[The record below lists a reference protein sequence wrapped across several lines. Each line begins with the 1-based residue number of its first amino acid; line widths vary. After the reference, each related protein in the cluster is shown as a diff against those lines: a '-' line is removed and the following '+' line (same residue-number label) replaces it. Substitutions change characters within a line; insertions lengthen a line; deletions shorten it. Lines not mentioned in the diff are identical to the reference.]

1 MADIAYPAGC
11 KPLTEDLGTDE
22 LIRRLKT
29 LSNALQAMGQ
39 DDSICQEYIPLSLH
53 LADYNF
59 LHHQSRDVQLLVAC
73 CIADVLR
80 VYAPE
85 APYKDQEHIKSIFLF
100 FIKQLYGLKDP
111 KDPSFKRYFY
121 LLENLAYVKSFN
133 MCFELEDS
141 QEIFREL
148 FSMMFKIVNEEHS
161 IKVKNFMIDIMSP
174 LINEAD
180 NFANE
185 ILDII
190 LINIVEPRKSQ
201 NKFAYEL
208 AEKLIVKTADS
219 LESILKIFF
228 NQVLVLD
235 KIERNYEIC
244 QKIYDLIYELHIICP
259 NILCSILPQLECKL
273 KSSNEQ
279 ERLKAVSLLA
289 RMFSE
294 KDSKLSIKHAALLRM
309 FLGRFCDISVSIR
322 VKCVQSS
329 MHFLLNQPHLREDI
343 ISSLKARQHD
353 SDENVRYEVVMAIV
367 ETAKREFTIVC
378 ESEELL
384 DFVRERTLDKKF
396 KIRKEAM
403 WGLAFIYKKAI
414 CEPNDLSED
423 CKKSIE
429 WIKNKIMHGYY
440 MPTLEDR
447 LQVERLL
454 ITSLVPYKLPPVE
467 RMKQLYHLMGTFDDN
482 ATKAFIELQKNQMK
496 TRKTVLEW
504 VKLHKTKD
512 MTPSLQSQLNVKQS
526 IICKLLADPLKASEY
541 LTKFSTNLRKDPTL
555 FRYMEIILKRD
566 VSCKECAD
574 TMSLLLKKLGTPIMT
589 NLYYQTVKMLIE
601 RIASVMIDKESVG
614 ILIGLIEECMR
625 GGEMAR
631 EIGLPP
637 NEAGEQGLKL
647 LTALSYLFSPH
658 FFTDK
663 TLRHMISLLSYDE
676 DYAAPLILK
685 SMTHLGRYKPLISV
699 DPNILEELVP
709 VCKDF
714 ALEGTPKQA
723 KHAVR
728 CIFVNTQTMINGGT
742 ECENTPKMI
751 HPVFNDIMDNLRLT
765 LKPNCAKQR
774 TKVVT
779 MGHIAYNMPKAFAD
793 KIKNMIARR
802 IVKELLIQ
810 PVPEDRVCTKIEGD
824 WCEQEELPADTL
836 CKLDGLKTM
845 ARWLLGL
852 KDDEA
857 SAKKTF
863 RMLIA
868 FIHHGGDLLNHKRM
882 FAAESSWFRLA
893 AACAMLKVCEQK
905 GVGDQ
910 YTAEQFY
917 SLSQLMCD
925 PVPQVREM
933 FARKLHKGL
942 NKGLP
947 SNCLP
952 LDFMGFYALAG
963 FETDKKLL
971 DLKRQFLDADIN
983 RRREYL
989 KTIQTTNPD
998 ISSEQRLHLLPDFLL
1013 AFAIPILV
1021 HDPKF
1026 TNHEDR
1032 NQLKQMEKC
1041 LRFILDSLMA
1051 KTEAFSYSFYRNL
1064 IELMKDHYVI
1074 TPHEDNKAYNLKMWA
1089 CCDLANY
1096 VICSKMGQCDLT
1108 PNKTFN
1114 IPIKLP
1120 PMYFQEPPNDA
1131 VGFLPNTKIYIPYDM
1146 FSLITT
1152 LGPAKKLT
1160 NALKPTTSG
1169 SQSTIKTNA
1178 DKRPASDH
1186 LTIDQHSLE
1195 NASLF
1200 DSVTDDTSDPNPKRT
1215 RTNAMRAGKT

>member
-1 MADIAYPAGC
+1 MTDIVYPAGC
-11 KPLTEDLGTDE
+11 RPLSEDLGTDE

-29 LSNALQAMGQ
+29 LANVLQAMGQ
-39 DDSICQEYIPLSLH
+39 DDGVYQQYIPLSLQ
-53 LADYNF
+53 LADDHF
-59 LHHQSRDVQLLVAC
+59 LQHPSRDVQLLVAC

-85 APYKDQEHIKSIFLF
+85 APYKDQEQIKVIFLF

-133 MCFELEDS
+133 MCFELEDCA
-141 QEIFREL
+141 EIFCQL
-148 FSMMFKIVNEEHS
+148 FGMMFKIVNEEHS
-161 IKVKNFMIDIMSP
+161 TKVKNFMIDIMSP
-174 LINEAD
+174 LISEAD
-180 NFANE
+180 NFTTD
-185 ILDII
+185 ILDLI

-201 NKFAYEL
+201 NKYAYQL
-208 AEKLIVKTADS
+208 AEQLIIKTADS
-219 LESILKIFF
+219 LETIIKMFF

-235 KIERNYEIC
+235 KVDKNYEIC
-244 QKIYDLIYELHIICP
+244 TKVYDLIYELHLICP
-259 NILCSILPQLECKL
+259 NILCSVLPQLECKL

-279 ERLKAVSLLA
+279 ERLKAVALLA

-294 KDSKLSIKHAALLRM
+294 KDSQISKKHPNLLRM
-309 FLGRFCDISVSIR
+309 FFGRFCDISYSIR

-329 MHFLLNQPHLREDI
+329 MHFLLNQAHLREDVI
-343 ISSLKARQHD
+343 QSLRARQHD

-367 ETAKREFTIVC
+367 ETAKREFCIVC

-384 DFVRERTLDKKF
+384 DIVRERTLDKRF

-403 WGLAFIYKKAI
+403 LGLAFVYKKAI
-414 CEPNDLSED
+414 CEPNDLSNEV
-423 CKKSIE
+423 KKNVE

-454 ITSLVPYKLPPVE
+454 ITSLVPYKMAPLE

-512 MTPSLQSQLNVKQS
+512 MTPSMQSQLNIKQA
-526 IICKLLADPLKASEY
+526 IICKLLADPLKASEFIG
-541 LTKFSTNLRKDPTL
+541 KFSTNMRKDPTL
-555 FRYMEIILKRD
+555 LRYMEIILKRD

-589 NLYYQTVKMLIE
+589 NLYYQTVKMLVE
-601 RIASVMIDKESVG
+601 RIASVMIDKESLG

-625 GGEMAR
+625 GGDIVK
-631 EIGLPP
+631 EIGLPAD
-637 NEAGEQGLKL
+637 EAGEQGLKL

-663 TLRHMISLLSYDE
+663 SLRHLISLLSYDN
-676 DYAAPLILK
+676 DYSAPLILK
-685 SMTHLGRYKPLISV
+685 SLTHLGRYKPLISV
-699 DPNILEELVP
+699 DSAILEELAP

-714 ALEGTPKQA
+714 AVEGTPKQA

-728 CIFVNTQTMINGGT
+728 CIFVNTQAQLNGGT
-742 ECENTPKMI
+742 EHLDSPKTV
-751 HPVFNDIMDNLRLT
+751 HPIFHEIMDNLRIT
-765 LKPNCAKQR
+765 LKPNCPQQR

-779 MGHIAYNMPKAFAD
+779 MGHIAYNMPRAFAE

-810 PVPEDRVCTKIEGD
+810 PVPEDRICKRIEGN
-824 WCEQEELPADTL
+824 WCDQEDLPTDTL
-836 CKLDGLKTM
+836 CKLEGLKTM

-852 KDDEA
+852 RDDEA

-868 FIHHGGDLLNHKRM
+868 FIHHGGDLLDHKRM
-882 FAAESSWFRLA
+882 FAAESSWFRAA
-893 AACAMLKVCEQK
+893 AACAMLKICEQK

-910 YTAEQFY
+910 YTAEQYY
-917 SLSQLMCD
+917 SLAQLMCD

-952 LDFMGFYALAG
+952 LDFMGFYALSG
-963 FETDKKLL
+963 HETDKKLL
-971 DLKRQFLDADIN
+971 ELKRQFLEADVN
-983 RRREYL
+983 KRREYL
-989 KTIQTTNPD
+989 KTIQATNHD
-998 ISSEQRLHLLPDFLL
+998 ATEEQRLHILPDFIL
-1013 AFAIPILV
+1013 AFALPILV
-1021 HDPKF
+1021 HDPHF

-1032 NQLKQMEKC
+1032 SQLRQVEKC
-1041 LRFILDSLMA
+1041 LRFILEPLMA
-1051 KTEAFSYSFYRNL
+1051 KSETFSFSFYKNL
-1064 IELMKDHYVI
+1064 IEMMKNHYVV
-1074 TPHEDNKAYNLKMWA
+1074 TPNADSQACNLKLWA

-1096 VICSKMGQCDLT
+1096 IICSKMGQCDLT

-1114 IPIKLP
+1114 VPITLP
-1120 PMYFQEPPNDA
+1120 PLYFQEPPPDA
-1131 VGFLPNTKIYIPYDM
+1131 AGFPNTNIYIPFDTY
-1146 FSLITT
+1146 SIITT
-1152 LGPAKKLT
+1152 LGTNKKVT

-1169 SQSTIKTNA
+1169 GQSSIIKSA
-1178 DKRPASDH
+1178 EKRPASDH
-1186 LTIDQHSLE
+1186 LSSIDQNSLE

-1200 DSVTDDTSDPNPKRT
+1200 EAMKDETSEPVTKKVRGV
-1215 RTNAMRAGKT
+1215 MRAGKT